1 MNKTLISVA
10 KGYNNYGSHLR
21 EKYNGKRVYKVI
33 VDGGFSCPN
42 RDGNKGFGGC
52 TYCNVD
58 SFTPELS
65 RKSPTIKEQ
74 IESGMQRAVNSYK
87 AEKFIIYFQPN
98 TNTYAPVQYLKTMY
112 DEALSLNSEDVVG
125 FSVGT
130 RPDCIDAEKVAL
142 LESYCDR
149 FDVDLE
155 MGMESIYDT
164 TLEQINRGCS
174 HAEFVAAVE
183 LLKDS
188 KLDLCV
194 HTIFGFPWETQEMMH
209 NYIHEINRFPQIKF
223 VKFHHLHIVEGS
235 IMGVKYKKAP
245 FKLFTLEEY
254 TNLLCEII
262 PLLRPDIVIQRLFG
276 ISDWNLLI
284 APNWGL
290 KKTQIQSYIENEIE
304 SRGIVQGALY
314 IAK

>member
-1 MNKTLISVA
+1 
-10 KGYNNYGSHLR
+10 
-21 EKYNGKRVYKVI
+21 
-33 VDGGFSCPN
+33 
-42 RDGNKGFGGC
+42 
-52 TYCNVD
+52 
-58 SFTPELS
+58 
-65 RKSPTIKEQ
+65 
-74 IESGMQRAVNSYK
+74 MQRAVNSYK

-304 SRGIVQGALY
+304 GRGIVQGSHY

>member
-1 MNKTLISVA
+1 MQSQLKDGMERA
-10 KGYNNYGSHLR
+10 KN
-21 EKYNGKRVYKVI
+21 
-33 VDGGFSCPN
+33 F
-42 RDGNKGFGGC
+42 
-52 TYCNVD
+52 
-58 SFTPELS
+58 
-65 RKSPTIKEQ
+65 
-74 IESGMQRAVNSYK
+74 YK
-87 AEKFIIYFQPN
+87 ADKYIVYFQPN
-98 TNTYAPVQYLKTMY
+98 TNTYAPVHYLKTMY
-112 DEALSLNSEDVVG
+112 DEALSINTEDVVG

-155 MGMESIYDT
+155 MGMESIYNE

-174 HAEFVAAVE
+174 HAEFITAVE

-194 HTIFGFPWETQEMMH
+194 HTIFGFPWETREMMLG
-209 NYIHEINRFPQIKF
+209 YIHEINRFPQIKF

-235 IMGVKYKKAP
+235 IMGAKYKKNP

-254 TNLLCEII
+254 TDLLCELI

-276 ISDWNLLI
+276 ISDWDLLI

-290 KKTQIQSYIENEIE
+290 NKSNIQTYMEKEIE
-304 SRGIVQGALY
+304 RRGIVQGSLY
-314 IAK
+314 CAKF